1 MLFVF
6 KRIILEERL
15 YYDQKGGRALRI
27 VVASAETLFAPLN
40 CLPLLRFCLS
50 SFFPPVLLFPLFLS
64 FFPHIFPPH
73 FFSLFFPT
81 VTLFVL
87 LNRLSLLKFC
97 FSPSFF
103 LFFLSFFNSRCQVGY
118 FSTSFLSPLFSAVT
132 LIAPLNCL
140 PLLKFC
146 FSSFSSYFLLS
157 CSCLSFL
164 KFVGANPPF
173 VISVPL
179 KEPQLHFASFFL

>member
-1 MLFVF
+1 MTKRAAGLCALLWLPQRHCSRHWTVFLF
-6 KRIILEERL
+6 L
-15 YYDQKGGRALRI
+15 D
-27 VVASAETLFAPLN
+27 FAY
-40 CLPLLRFCLS
+40 
-50 SFFPPVLLFPLFLS
+50 PLFSLLS
-64 FFPHIFPPH
+64 CYFLFFYRFFLIFFH
-73 FFSLFFPT
+73 LISFRFFST

-118 FSTSFLSPLFSAVT
+118 FCTSFLSPLFSAVT

-157 CSCLSFL
+157 CSCISFL

>member
-73 FFSLFFPT
+73 FFSFFFPLWHCSYYWT
-81 VTLFVL
+81 AFPFLNFAFPPLF
-87 LNRLSLLKFC
+87 S
-97 FSPSFF
+97 S
-103 LFFLSFFNSRCQVGY
+103 FFLSFFNSRCQVGY
-118 FSTSFLSPLFSAVT
+118 FCTSFLSPLFSAVT

-157 CSCLSFL
+157 CSCISFL

>member
-73 FFSLFFPT
+73 FFSFFFPLWHCSYYWTAFPFLNFAFPPLFSSFFYRFSIRVAKSGIFAPHFFPLFFPLWLWSRHWT
-81 VTLFVL
+81 A
-87 LNRLSLLKFC
+87 
-97 FSPSFF
+97 F
-103 LFFLSFFNSRCQVGY
+103 LFLNFAFPLFPLISSYPVPVFLSWSLWV
-118 FSTSFLSPLFSAVT
+118 
-132 LIAPLNCL
+132 LI
-140 PLLKFC
+140 PLLLYQC
-146 FSSFSSYFLLS
+146 
-157 CSCLSFL
+157 
-164 KFVGANPPF
+164 
-173 VISVPL
+173 
-179 KEPQLHFASFFL
+179 H